1 MRNNT
6 TSHNTGSKRPQLWL
20 ALQLHQLPLNCHRQG
35 EDALHSNSEQAIV
48 VVEKFRVTHLT
59 HGAAQLGIKT
69 NMPIAT
75 AQALGN
81 ITQLENTPQKQQ
93 QAINILQDICYRFTP
108 YIEIH
113 NSKPHTGLLLEISRC
128 LLLFDGVDCLYTQLN
143 QALNRTP
150 FEYKLAFGH
159 TKHAAWL
166 HTFAHS
172 HCTTFTQESLDRIN
186 SLYSYAS
193 NTKRKAEKIEERS
206 IEKSMVNSRTFFIEQ
221 LNQHS
226 IYLLH
231 GYPKAIESLDK
242 TGFQTL
248 GDIYKHIEKSGLES
262 LAKRLGTD
270 FSEYLA
276 ELYDIDQGI
285 KQTSLF
291 KPPARTYQPQET
303 FCQHI
308 QFDYPIANCEQLHH
322 PMQTLLQQLDDF
334 LRKRQQQI
342 QRLHWHLFDIYQNKD
357 TLTVNG
363 NGLSGQ
369 HHNWQQLLALSSIQ
383 LESKSLAFE
392 VDILELECQHLQQ
405 AQHANQTLAFD
416 GKHNSQSSNAFE
428 LTLARLQSRLGE
440 HAIYK
445 VSAHDSHIPEHTN
458 TQIPAT
464 AHANTQL
471 TPAQHNAW
479 RPSWLLHEPIAI
491 HMQKN
496 ALYWYGQLQLLQG
509 PERVEGYWWD
519 TPTARDY
526 FVAQRE
532 DFVRVWI
539 FYDLF
544 LKKWFVQGVF

>member
-1 MRNNT
+1 MSSNT
-6 TSHNTGSKRPQLWL
+6 TKYNKPRKKPQLWL
-20 ALQLHQLPLNCHRQG
+20 ALQLHQLPLNCCRQN
-35 EDALHSNSEQAIV
+35 EQPIHSHSNQAIV

-59 HGAAQLGIKT
+59 QGAAKLGITT

-81 ITQLENTPQKQQ
+81 ITQLESTPQKQQ

-108 YIEIH
+108 YIETQYS
-113 NSKPHTGLLLEISRC
+113 NRHTGLLLEISRC
-128 LLLFDGVDCLYTQLN
+128 LLLFDGVDSLYTQLT

-166 HTFAHS
+166 QTFAQS
-172 HCTTFTQESLDRIN
+172 QQVDYSQKILDTLNTLYN
-186 SLYSYAS
+186 SKRSTV
-193 NTKRKAEKIEERS
+193 NTAERC
-206 IEKSMVNSRTFFIEQ
+206 RAFFIEQ
-221 LNQHS
+221 LNRNAIH
-226 IYLLH
+226 LLH
-231 GYPKAIESLDK
+231 DHPKAIESLDK

-248 GDIYKHIEKSGLES
+248 KDIYNHIETNGLAS
-262 LAKRLGTD
+262 LSKRLGTD
-270 FSEYLA
+270 FTEYLA
-276 ELYDIDQGI
+276 ELYDIDQGT

-291 KPPARTYQPQET
+291 QPPARTYQPQET

-308 QFDYPIANCEQLHH
+308 QFDYPIANSEQLRQ

-334 LRKRQQQI
+334 LRNRQQQI
-342 QRLHWHLFDIYQNKD
+342 QRFYWHLFDIYQNKD
-357 TLTVNG
+357 TLVVNG

-369 HHNWQQLLALSSIQ
+369 HHTWQQLLELSIIQ
-383 LESKSLAFE
+383 LENKSLAFE

-405 AQHANQTLAFD
+405 AQHTSQALAFD
-416 GKHNSQSSNAFE
+416 GKHNNQGSNAFE

-458 TQIPAT
+458 VKIPPT
-464 AHANTQL
+464 ANANTQL

-491 HMQKN
+491 RMHKN
-496 ALYWYGQLQLLQG
+496 TLYWYGQLQLLQG
-509 PERVEGYWWD
+509 PERIEGHWWD

-532 DFVRVWI
+532 DFVRLWV

-544 LKKWFVQGVF
+544 LKEWFVQGVF